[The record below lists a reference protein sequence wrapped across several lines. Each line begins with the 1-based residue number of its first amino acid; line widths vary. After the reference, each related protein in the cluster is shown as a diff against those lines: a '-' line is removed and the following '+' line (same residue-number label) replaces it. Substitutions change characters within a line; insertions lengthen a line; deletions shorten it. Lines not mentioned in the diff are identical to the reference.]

1 MVVLE
6 DTHMEDQAI
15 KLKQLYYKYNARR
28 IVIDANGLGIGLVDY
43 MVKPQIDPE
52 TGDVIPDFG
61 VAGGT

>member
-1 MVVLE
+1 
-6 DTHMEDQAI
+6 
-15 KLKQLYYKYNARR
+15 LYYKYNARK